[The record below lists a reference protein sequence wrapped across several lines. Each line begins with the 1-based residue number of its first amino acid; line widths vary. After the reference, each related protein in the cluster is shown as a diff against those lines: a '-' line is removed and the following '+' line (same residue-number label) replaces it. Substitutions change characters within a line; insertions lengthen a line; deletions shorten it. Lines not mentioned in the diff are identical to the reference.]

1 MARWIL
7 ISENNLA
14 LFFKDFS
21 FIYGTDKNQKPAVS
35 NINFKLNEGDI
46 LILAGPSGSGKS
58 TISYAMN
65 GIIPWRLK
73 GLMKGDVKI
82 FGKSIWDY
90 RFMELSKLVG
100 LVKQNPL
107 EQLITFT
114 VRDEIAFGLENLK
127 YPKREIEEKVED
139 ITRFMKI
146 NSLLDR
152 EVDQLSGGQK
162 QLVILSSFLVMDPKI
177 LILDE
182 PIAFLDQN
190 SESLLLDRLK
200 KLVKSFD
207 YSLTLIIIEHRL
219 SRVIDFANKIVVL
232 DENGTIKLQGDISDI
247 LKNNF
252 DTLKTCNVRVPWI
265 TNIFN
270 EFNKNYPEF
279 TKKVE
284 SQINFQHLLNF
295 IDKLDLNSL
304 KKLEK
309 IVVNNEI
316 QPKGFDKF
324 DKYEEKIEF
333 YDLYIESQQ
342 DKLNLIN
349 LTSKSKNSK
358 RENSNNIILEVKNLS
373 FEYPNSGI
381 KAINNLSLQITEGDF
396 IGLIGPNGSGKTT
409 LLYLLAYL
417 YEPTSGQILFRNKDL
432 SNLNPYDYARKI
444 GFIFQN
450 PENMIFKPTIKEEI
464 LYGPNN
470 FGILNEISEKYL
482 SKLIDLIGNE
492 DPDKN
497 PYNLSWG
504 QKRRLNLSSIFVY
517 DPDIILLDEPFIG
530 QDQRTIDSLIETLY
544 IENKRGKTIIISSHD
559 YHLLLKYTRKII
571 ELNKNG
577 TLRDYDSNGNY
588 FKRHKTLGPIIC
600 LNKIKE
606 KISGVS

>member
-1 MARWIL
+1 M
-7 ISENNLA
+7 
-14 LFFKDFS
+14 
-21 FIYGTDKNQKPAVS
+21 
-35 NINFKLNEGDI
+35 KLNEGDV

-58 TISYAMN
+58 TLSYAMN

-73 GLMKGDVKI
+73 GLMKGDVEI

-90 RFMELSKLVG
+90 NFMELSKLVG

-107 EQLITFT
+107 EQLITFN

-127 YPKREIEEKVED
+127 YPKREIEERVED
-139 ITRFMKI
+139 IARFMRI
-146 NSLLDR
+146 NHLLER

-162 QLVILSSFLVMDPKI
+162 QLVILSSFLVMEPKI

-190 SESLLLDRLK
+190 SESLLLNRLK
-200 KLVKSFD
+200 KLANSSD
-207 YSLTLIIIEHRL
+207 YNLTLIIIEHRL
-219 SRVIDFANKIVVL
+219 SRVIDFADKIVVL
-232 DENGTIKLQGDISDI
+232 DEDGRIKLQGDISDV

-252 DTLKTCNVRVPWI
+252 DILKACNVRVPWI

-270 EFNKNYPEF
+270 EFKNKIPENANNA
-279 TKKVE
+279 E
-284 SQINFQHLLNF
+284 IPINFQHLLNL
-295 IDKLDLNSL
+295 IDKLDVNSL
-304 KKLEK
+304 KQLDE
-309 IVVNNEI
+309 IVMNNEI
-316 QPKGFDKF
+316 QPKGLDKF
-324 DKYEEKIEF
+324 ENYKEKIKF
-333 YDLYIESQQ
+333 NDVYIESQQ
-342 DKLNLIN
+342 ERLNTRN
-349 LTSKSKNSK
+349 TTFKSKKSK
-358 RENSNNIILEVKNLS
+358 IENINEIILEARNLS

-381 KAINNLSLQITEGDF
+381 KAINNLSIQIKEGDF

-417 YEPTSGQILFRNKDL
+417 YEPTSGQILFRNNDI
-432 SNLNPYDYARKI
+432 SNLDPYEYARKI

-464 LYGPNN
+464 LYGPTN
-470 FGILNEISEKYL
+470 FGILSEISAEYL

-492 DPDKN
+492 DENKN

-517 DPDIILLDEPFIG
+517 NPDIILLDEPFIG
-530 QDQRTIDSLIETLY
+530 QDQRTIDSLIETLF

-571 ELNKNG
+571 ELSKEG

-588 FKRHKTLGPIIC
+588 FKRHKNLGPIIC
-600 LNKIKE
+600 LDKIRE
-606 KISGVS
+606 KIGGVS